1 MTFQGEG
8 LVPREV
14 GFGGDFSGVKLNCF
28 VVSSR
33 KIVSN
38 KEVSNKEGTSGLKF
52 HVFSLYDSQ
61 TTAKR
66 RKKLRSTH

>member
-1 MTFQGEG
+1 MTIQGEG

-38 KEVSNKEGTSGLKF
+38 KEGTFGLGF

-61 TTAKR
+61 FTTKR
-66 RKKLRSTH
+66 RKKMWSTH